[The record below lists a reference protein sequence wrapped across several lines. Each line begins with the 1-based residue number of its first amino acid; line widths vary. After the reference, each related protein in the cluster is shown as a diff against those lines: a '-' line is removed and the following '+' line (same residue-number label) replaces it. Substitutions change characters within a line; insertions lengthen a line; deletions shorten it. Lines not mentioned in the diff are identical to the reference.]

1 MNNKIAR
8 CTVICAMLLS
18 GPAAPAEFTRTC
30 TWSDGIGLL
39 QATISSSSG
48 FASVA
53 GRFTLLEPAEPAVCT
68 NPTCLSEN
76 RHTLL
81 EAIVDEQRPVFN
93 RAIQSSIFLGQGVF
107 GGRSVLLEITEL
119 TNNFKMIFADGSQ
132 TMFAFGECS
141 Q

>member
-1 MNNKIAR
+1 MNTKIAR

-30 TWSDGIGLL
+30 TWSDGFGLL
-39 QATISSSSG
+39 QATISSTAG

-53 GRFTLLEPAEPAVCT
+53 GRFAYGEALFCK
-68 NPTCLSEN
+68 NPLCLSEQ
-76 RHTLL
+76 RQTLL
-81 EAIVDEQRPVFN
+81 QAIVDEQRRVFD
-93 RAIQSSIFLGQGVF
+93 RATQSSILLGQGVF
-107 GGRSVLLEITEL
+107 GGRSVLLEVTEL